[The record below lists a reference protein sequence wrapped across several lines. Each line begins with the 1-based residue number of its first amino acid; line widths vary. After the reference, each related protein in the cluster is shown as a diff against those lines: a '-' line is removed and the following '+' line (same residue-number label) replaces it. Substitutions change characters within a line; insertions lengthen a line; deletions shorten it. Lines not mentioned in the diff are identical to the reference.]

1 VEIGAEDVTEAANLG
16 NRLIDLHNTG
26 GLTAGVGGQL
36 VRDAAAAEAMR
47 RRCLALF
54 KIHERMAWAYKLRAN
69 STTSEMIEA
78 ADRSIGNLQ
87 AELKNAES

>member
-1 VEIGAEDVTEAANLG
+1 MSEAANLG

-26 GLTAGVGGQL
+26 GLTAGTGGQL

-54 KIHERMAWAYKLRAN
+54 NIHERLAWAYKLRAN
-69 STTSEMIEA
+69 AITPEMIEA

-87 AELKNAES
+87 AELKNVES

>member
-1 VEIGAEDVTEAANLG
+1 MSEAANLG

-26 GLTAGVGGQL
+26 GLTAGAGGQL

-54 KIHERMAWAYKLRAN
+54 KIHEQLAIAYAFRARA
-69 STTSEMIEA
+69 TGDMIEA
-78 ADRSIGNLQ
+78 ADRNIGNIQ

>member
-1 VEIGAEDVTEAANLG
+1 VSNATNLG
-16 NRLIDLHNTG
+16 ARLIDLHNSG
-26 GLTAGVGGQL
+26 GLTAGTGGQL

-47 RRCLALF
+47 RRCLALAA
-54 KIHERMAWAYKLRAN
+54 IHKRLAIAYAFRARA
-69 STTSEMIEA
+69 TGEMIEA

>member
-1 VEIGAEDVTEAANLG
+1 VTDAAHLG
-16 NRLIDLHNTG
+16 NRLIDLHNSG
-26 GLTAGVGGQL
+26 GLTSGVGGQL

-47 RRCLALF
+47 RRCLALSQ
-54 KIHERMAWAYKLRAN
+54 IHKRLAIAYAFRARA
-69 STTSEMIEA
+69 TGEMIEA

>member
-1 VEIGAEDVTEAANLG
+1 MSEAANLG

-26 GLTAGVGGQL
+26 GLTAGAGGQL
-36 VRDAAAAEAMR
+36 VRDAAAAAAMR
-47 RRCLALF
+47 RRCLALS
-54 KIHERMAWAYKLRAN
+54 KIHERLAWAYKLRAN
-69 STTSEMIEA
+69 VTTPEMVEA

>member
-1 VEIGAEDVTEAANLG
+1 
-16 NRLIDLHNTG
+16 
-26 GLTAGVGGQL
+26 
-36 VRDAAAAEAMR
+36 MR